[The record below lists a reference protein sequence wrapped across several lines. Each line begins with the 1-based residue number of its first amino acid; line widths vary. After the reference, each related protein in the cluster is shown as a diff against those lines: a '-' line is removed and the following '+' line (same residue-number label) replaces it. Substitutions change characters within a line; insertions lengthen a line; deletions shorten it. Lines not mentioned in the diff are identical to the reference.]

1 MAKRKLLLVGW
12 DAADWKVIHPLMDQG
27 LMPNLKRLV
36 SEGVMANLR
45 TLHPVLSPMLWTSIA
60 TGKRPYQH
68 GILGFIEPTPDG
80 LHVRPVTNLS
90 RNTKAVWNI
99 LNQNGFKT
107 NVVGWWPS
115 HPAETLY
122 GVMISDLMHK
132 IPTHFVAANQW
143 SLSEASV
150 YPPRLYHEIKALRMH
165 PGEMTPDILLN
176 FIPHASKVDQKKDP
190 RLQTCIKIICELTSV
205 HAAATHVMETE
216 PWDFMA
222 VYYDAIDHFSHGF
235 MKYHPPQL
243 AGVSDKEFE
252 IYQHVITS
260 AYIFHDMMLGR
271 LLQLAGLDAT
281 VIVMSDHGFH
291 SDHLRPKYIPAEPA
305 GPAVE
310 HRDHGIF
317 VMHGPDIRHDELLF
331 GLNLLDV
338 APTVLHAFGVPAGED
353 FDGHVIDQAFV
364 DFRELPS
371 IPSWDLVGPPP
382 EASLANPTVGVD
394 HEETQRA
401 LQQLVELGYIDRLDE
416 DKEKV
421 VRGAISEQKFNLA
434 RSYMDAG
441 LFGEALP
448 TLASIYRES
457 PGEYRYGIQFALCL
471 KAMGKLDD
479 LAKLVKQLN
488 ERRVLDAAN
497 ATTKLS
503 KYSSI
508 MRQRRADFLRDHP
521 DECGSDPG
529 LTNLFDPAELK
540 ELMELRSQ
548 ANLHNFALDFLEG
561 YVLVS
566 QKRYPEGI
574 RFLRRAI
581 QSGGPR
587 PSFFGMLGEAL
598 LGAGQIHDAQQA
610 FEKGL
615 TLDPHNASLLLC
627 NAIIALRRKKAD
639 EALEF
644 ALQSIANRYFQPNAH
659 YVLGSALHRLDRLKD
674 AMSALKICVSQNPN
688 FSKAYTRMGLIER
701 HLGNPAE
708 SLRLITMAEQIRDQ
722 NKRMRAKGESLI
734 GDVVMDPVEELKIL
748 PERER
753 PTRNSELLPILGDAD
768 RAKLPNDSAE
778 QVVVVVT
785 GLPRS
790 GTSMMMQML
799 QAGGLAI
806 FTDHNREADEDNPEG
821 YLELEQVKH
830 LNADNSFM
838 LAAPGKVVKVVA
850 PLIPYLPA
858 ELSYRVIY
866 LERDFDEII
875 ASQKKMLRRQDKS
888 SADMDDE
895 TMRLLLARQS
905 VDALKILNEKR
916 VPVLRVP
923 YRAVIENSGEAAR
936 RVSAFLQ
943 LSLDQLAMVGA
954 VKRDLYRNRATA
966 AKENK

>member
-36 SEGVMANLR
+36 SGGVMANLR

-60 TGKRPYQH
+60 TGKRPYEH

-90 RNTKAVWNI
+90 RKTKAVWNI

-115 HPAETLY
+115 HPAETID
-122 GVMISDLMHK
+122 GVMVSDLMHK
-132 IPTHFVAANQW
+132 VPSTFV
-143 SLSEASV
+143 EASKWPMAEATV
-150 YPPRLYHEIKALRMH
+150 YPPRLYKEIKSLRMH
-165 PGEMTPDILLN
+165 PGEMTADILLN
-176 FIPHASKVDQKKDP
+176 FIPLAAKVDQKKDP

-205 HAAATHVMETE
+205 HAAATHIMETE

-235 MKYHPPQL
+235 MKYHPPQVT
-243 AGVSDKEFE
+243 GVSNEEFE

-271 LLQLAGLDAT
+271 LLELAGSDAT

-291 SDHLRPKYIPAEPA
+291 SDHLRPRYIPAEPA

-317 VMHGPDIRHDELLF
+317 VMHGPDVRHDELLF

-338 APTVLHAFGVPAGED
+338 APTVLHAFGIPVGED

-364 DFRELPS
+364 DFRELPR
-371 IPSWDLVGPPP
+371 IQSWDLVGPAPT
-382 EASLANPTVGVD
+382 ASLASVTVAVD

-401 LQQLVELGYIDRLDE
+401 LQQLVELGYIGRLDE

-421 VRGAISEQKFNLA
+421 IRGAISEQKFNLA

-441 LFGEALP
+441 LIGDALP
-448 TLASIYRES
+448 ILAGVYRES

-471 KAMGKLDD
+471 KAMGQLED
-479 LAKLVKQLN
+479 LEKLVKQLN
-488 ERRVLDAAN
+488 ERRILDASN

-508 MRQRRADFLRDHP
+508 MRQRRSDFLGNHP
-521 DECGSDPG
+521 ESNEPG
-529 LTNLFDPAELK
+529 MTDLFAEEELK
-540 ELMELRSQ
+540 ELLELRAK

-566 QKRYPEGI
+566 QKRFAEGI

-587 PSFFGMLGEAL
+587 PSFYGMLGEAL
-598 LGAGQIHDAQQA
+598 LGAGQINDAEQA
-610 FEKGL
+610 IDKGL
-615 TLDPHNASLLLC
+615 SLDPHSSSLLLC
-627 NAIIALRRKKAD
+627 KAIVFLRRKKAN
-639 EALEF
+639 EAADL
-644 ALQSIANRYFQPNAH
+644 ALQSIANRYFQPHAH
-659 YVLGSALHRLDRLKD
+659 YVLGSALHRLNRLND
-674 AMSALKICVSQNPN
+674 AMAALKVCVSQNPN
-688 FSKAYTRMGLIER
+688 FFKAHTRMSLIER
-701 HLGNPAE
+701 QRGNQAE
-708 SLRLITMAEQIRDQ
+708 SLRLATLADELRER
-722 NKRMRAKGESLI
+722 NKNLRVKGESLI
-734 GDVVMDPVEELKIL
+734 AEVVMDPVEELRIL
-748 PERER
+748 PERFR
-753 PTRNSELLPILGDAD
+753 PTRNTELLPILGDAD
-768 RAKLPNDSAE
+768 LAKLPENPTE
-778 QVVVVVT
+778 QVVVVT

-799 QAGGLAI
+799 QAGGMDA
-806 FTDHNREADEDNPEG
+806 FTDHNRAADEDNPEG

-838 LAAPGKVVKVVA
+838 LAAQGKVLKVVA

-858 ELSYRVIY
+858 ELGYRVIY
-866 LERDFDEII
+866 LDRDFDEII
-875 ASQKKMLRRQDKS
+875 ASQKKMLRRQNKP
-888 SADMDDE
+888 SADMDDD

-905 VDALKILNEKR
+905 VDALKVLNEKR

-923 YRAVIENSGEAAR
+923 YRAVVENSAEAAR
-936 RVSAFLQ
+936 RISVFLQ
-943 LSLDQLAMVGA
+943 LSLDQAAMVGA
-954 VKRDLYRNRATA
+954 IKRDLYRNRANAT
-966 AKENK
+966 KETR